1 LSEYL
6 SKLAIEALD
15 KLKNEAKDK
24 AEYYELQKKIVLSS
38 IDELWM
44 RHIDAMS
51 RLREE
56 VAFE

>member
-1 LSEYL
+1 MDLERR
-6 SKLAIEALD
+6 
-15 KLKNEAKDK
+15 
-24 AEYYELQKKIVLSS
+24 IVLQS
-38 IDELWM
+38 IDNLWM

>member
-1 LSEYL
+1 LNKIKE
-6 SKLAIEALD
+6 
-15 KLKNEAKDK
+15 
-24 AEYYELQKKIVLSS
+24 KIVDVEAYYNLERRIVLQS
-38 IDELWM
+38 IDDLWM

>member
-1 LSEYL
+1 MQ
-6 SKLAIEALD
+6 
-15 KLKNEAKDK
+15 
-24 AEYYELQKKIVLSS
+24 LQRNIVLQS
-38 IDELWM
+38 IDYLWM

>member
-1 LSEYL
+1 M
-6 SKLAIEALD
+6 AILELD
-15 KLKNEAKDK
+15 KIK
-24 AEYYELQKKIVLSS
+24 LQNFKEDQFFDIERKIVLQS

-44 RHIDAMS
+44 NHIDSMS

>member
-1 LSEYL
+1 MKSIEITII
-6 SKLAIEALD
+6 KNKVVDIEA
-15 KLKNEAKDK
+15 
-24 AEYYELQKKIVLSS
+24 YYSIERRIVLQS
-38 IDELWM
+38 IDNLWM